1 MVKQVGEDH
10 AASAGSAARAAH
22 REAGDSLPQAGQ
34 QYAGKANHPR
44 PAMPTSS
51 SDKCNQRGALYGNAG
66 SRVEQDGPQLPEPD

>member
-22 REAGDSLPQAGQ
+22 REAGDPLPQAGQ

-44 PAMPTSS
+44 PATPTSS
-51 SDKCNQRGALYGNAG
+51 SDKCNQRGALHSNAG
-66 SRVEQDGPQLPEPD
+66 GRVEQDGPQLPEPD